1 MQQLSMQKRGD
12 NVQKT
17 IFLNIWYHELLA
29 GHPEWM
35 DVYVVEEADE

>member
-17 IFLNIWYHELLA
+17 IFLDIWYYDLLS
-29 GHPEWM
+29 GMPEWM
-35 DVYVVEEADE
+35 DVYIVEE